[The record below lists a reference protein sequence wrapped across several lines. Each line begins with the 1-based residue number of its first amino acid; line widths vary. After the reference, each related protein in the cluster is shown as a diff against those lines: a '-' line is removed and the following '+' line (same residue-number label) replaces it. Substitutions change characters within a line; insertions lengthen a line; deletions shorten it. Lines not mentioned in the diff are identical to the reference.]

1 METKK
6 CSEFGII
13 IGEDRAV
20 YEIQDLLL
28 KTVLPE
34 FKKPMFFYNGVE
46 NLDNSLPVK
55 EIFKNGDVVTAYYG
69 AIPSLESQPLAGG
82 NEKNIQI
89 MCERDVKLTLRT
101 RWRGLEMHVSNQKIR
116 AIDFKNY
123 DKEIEIYWYLYN
135 TYMFFLLKFYFS
147 CRDTGRKNDVLNQK
161 IFQGNK
167 YQLDKVFL
175 LIENSFLAFEYLLLN
190 KIFYEIK
197 FSKSGKKPSGVPY

>member
-1 METKK
+1 MKTKK

-13 IGEDRAV
+13 IGEDKEV
-20 YEIQDLLL
+20 GEIQDLLRKSDRPEL
-28 KTVLPE
+28 KKV
-34 FKKPMFFYNGVE
+34 MFFYNGVE

-69 AIPSLESQPLAGG
+69 AIPSLVSQDLAGG
-82 NEKNIQI
+82 NQKNIKI
-89 MCERDVKLTLRT
+89 ISERDVNLTLRT
-101 RWRGLEMHVSNQKIR
+101 RYRGLEMNVSNQKIY

-175 LIENSFLAFEYLLLN
+175 LIENSFLAFEY
-190 KIFYEIK
+190 
-197 FSKSGKKPSGVPY
+197 